1 MRTGLWTLPET
12 EISVSGG
19 AFEAWTA
26 REDSSADKRIL
37 NFWLLPADSDST
49 QKSLFEFEIVWL
61 GVEERSVTHQLWR

>member
-37 NFWLLPADSDST
+37 NFWLLPADSDFT
-49 QKSLFEFEIVWL
+49 WKSLFNSGIDWL
-61 GVEERSVTHQLWR
+61 GVEQRSVT